1 MALISFD
8 LDGVLQKNPFAA
20 GHPQGVFGRLKAAL
34 APYVTASAGSSE
46 GAGGPADLAGTSGPQ
61 SASVGAAVGAGAF
74 NAPAIADPATIALR
88 RIFGEHQAR
97 LAAGDLVAAYDWD
110 EIVNKVGAELGF
122 PDRVDVVKM
131 VEEGCEVPGLIWSY
145 PGAADCLQGLT
156 AAGHTVVSITN
167 GYKCYQEPVM
177 RKLGLLQYLKE
188 MYSPESTG
196 AAKPDPGIYRAAEA
210 AWGGP
215 GIHVGDTLLQ
225 DVAGARAAGFQ
236 AIYICQIQAP
246 DGEELPAHLAAL
258 APWERPAQAG
268 EWLAARRER
277 EMKHDHTPPAS
288 LADCTPHAIVARL
301 DEVQATVDWLLSDR

>member
-20 GHPQGVFGRLKAAL
+20 GHPQGVFGRLKTAL
-34 APYVTASAGSSE
+34 APYVTAA
-46 GAGGPADLAGTSGPQ
+46 ANDAPQ
-61 SASVGAAVGAGAF
+61 AAHVGAAVGAGAF
-74 NAPAIADPATIALR
+74 NAEEPQDAAKLALR
-88 RIFGEHQAR
+88 RIYGEHQAR
-97 LAAGDLVAAYDWD
+97 LAAGQLVAAYDWD

-122 PDRVDVVKM
+122 PERVDVVKM

-156 AAGHTVVSITN
+156 DAGHTVVSITN

-196 AAKPDPGIYRAAEA
+196 AAKPDPGIYRAASA

-225 DVAGARAAGFQ
+225 DVAGARSAGFK

-258 APWERPAQAG
+258 APWERPAQAT
-268 EWLAARRER
+268 EWLGARRDR
-277 EMKHDHTPPAS
+277 EMKFDHTPAAA
-288 LADCTPHAIVARL
+288 LADCTPDAIVARL
-301 DEVQATVDWLLSDR
+301 DEVQATVVWLLQS

>member
-34 APYVTASAGSSE
+34 APYVEAVT
-46 GAGGPADLAGTSGPQ
+46 GTDGPQ
-61 SASVGAAVGAGAF
+61 AVHVGAAVGAGAF
-74 NAPAIADPATIALR
+74 NSQAPVDAATVALR
-88 RIFGEHQAR
+88 RIYGEHQAR
-97 LAAGDLVAAYDWD
+97 LAAGELVAAYDWD

-122 PDRVDVVKM
+122 PEQVDVVKL

-145 PGAADCLQGLT
+145 PGAAACLQGLT
-156 AAGHTVVSITN
+156 DAGHTVVSITN

-177 RKLGLLQYLKE
+177 RKLGLLQYLRA

-196 AAKPDPGIYRAAEA
+196 AAKPDPGIYRAAIA
-210 AWGGP
+210 DWGGP
-215 GIHVGDTLLQ
+215 AIHIGDTLLQ
-225 DVAGARAAGFQ
+225 DVAGAARAAGFQ

-258 APWERPAQAG
+258 APWERPAQAA
-268 EWLAARRER
+268 EWLGARRAR
-277 EMKHDHTPPAS
+277 EMKFDHTPAAA
-288 LADCTPHAIVARL
+288 LKDCTPDAIVARL
-301 DEVQATVDWLLSDR
+301 DEVQATVDWLLR